1 MVFGTFRSFAGLRAW
16 AFLAGAVLLVVE
28 EVGVG
33 LADEILAVIVDDG
46 LFLMQR
52 AVALGTEPQETI
64 DLAITPAALDDQD
77 EGIGRKPG

>member
-1 MVFGTFRSFAGLRAW
+1 MVFGTFRSFAGLR
-16 AFLAGAVLLVVE
+16 
-28 EVGVG
+28 
-33 LADEILAVIVDDG
+33 AVIVDDG